1 MISFILPTL
10 LSKGYN
16 EGFPRIIPLS
26 GDPLGKLYDHII
38 DASLYDFIDKM
49 VMKLMKNEGLMS
61 GTSMN
66 VLYLVLFI
74 LLFVIVIYL
83 LYLGMTRGIDLI
95 FPKGDLMENLDGD
108 DGSKEDMK
116 EKFTNFSIDEFLLQ
130 FNDDGEYVGNGDE
143 VGDDMGDDVGDD
155 VDEAPKKVVDHPKNR
170 EVKERSEKEDS
181 SGESKSDPM
190 AKTKDSEKVSQ
201 EAIVFCVDKSKSEK
215 DYHFTILNDK
225 SLRYLELNGYQD
237 AGNVILQVKDV
248 KKNDV
253 TKIKNKIYNKYEM
266 IYQTRDD
273 RDPQTYYLEY
283 RPNQERFMK
292 VANSN
297 EDKILYLEKIQSR
310 EGGDQGDRY
319 GAFPLYAIYE
329 FAEKIGT
336 VYLIEN
342 QTDREMRKYAIVVN
356 PEKKN
361 HINLLAFAL
370 SLYLSLSR

>member
-1 MISFILPTL
+1 
-10 LSKGYN
+10 
-16 EGFPRIIPLS
+16 
-26 GDPLGKLYDHII
+26 
-38 DASLYDFIDKM
+38 M
-49 VMKLMKNEGLMS
+49 VVKIMKNEDLMS

-66 VLYLVLFI
+66 VLYLVFFI
-74 LLFVIVIYL
+74 ILFVIVIYL

-95 FPKGDLMENLDGD
+95 FPKEEPMKDGD
-108 DGSKEDMK
+108 GVVDADGDGDGDGDNK

-143 VGDDMGDDVGDD
+143 VGDDMGNDMDNDMGDD
-155 VDEAPKKVVDHPKNR
+155 GDKAPKKVIDHPKNR
-170 EVKERSEKEDS
+170 EVKERSEKDRD
-181 SGESKSDPM
+181 SGENKQDPM
-190 AKTKDSEKVSQ
+190 AKTKDSGKVAQ
-201 EAIVFCVDKSKSEK
+201 EAIIFCVDKSKGEK
-215 DYHFTILNDK
+215 DYHFTILNEK

-237 AGNVILQVKDV
+237 SGNVILQVKDV

-253 TKIKNKIYNKYEM
+253 TKIKNKIYNKYEL

-297 EDKILYLEKIQSR
+297 EDKNLYLEKIQTR
-310 EGGDQGDRY
+310 EGTDQADRY

>member
-1 MISFILPTL
+1 MTTSCITL
-10 LSKGYN
+10 FDPKI
-16 EGFPRIIPLS
+16 EPR
-26 GDPLGKLYDHII
+26 
-38 DASLYDFIDKM
+38 
-49 VMKLMKNEGLMS
+49 V
-61 GTSMN
+61 MN
-66 VLYLVLFI
+66 VLYLILFI
-74 LLFVIVIYL
+74 ILFVTVIYL
-83 LYLGMTRGIDLI
+83 LYLGMTRGIDMI
-95 FPKGDLMENLDGD
+95 FPKEDPKEDLMKDGDHNGDGD
-108 DGSKEDMK
+108 DGSK
-116 EKFTNFSIDEFLLQ
+116 EKFTNFSINEFLLQ
-130 FNDDGEYVGNGDE
+130 FNDEGEYVGNGDE
-143 VGDDMGDDVGDD
+143 VGDDMGDDVDD
-155 VDEAPKKVVDHPKNR
+155 EPKKVIDHPKNR
-170 EVKERSEKEDS
+170 EVKERSNQDASE
-181 SGESKSDPM
+181 ESKPDPM
-190 AKTKDSEKVSQ
+190 AKTNNSGKVSQ
-201 EAIVFCVDKSKSEK
+201 EAIIFCVDKSKSEK
-215 DYHFTILNDK
+215 DYHFTILNEK

-237 AGNVILQVKDV
+237 SGNVILQVKDV

-273 RDPQTYYLEY
+273 RDPQTYHLEY

-310 EGGDQGDRY
+310 EGADQADRY